1 MNNDNLLK
9 GKATQ
14 FQSGEEAA
22 RYGRKG
28 GEQLGINNQKR
39 KLFKEYIESEFDKE
53 IVFDGLT
60 VSKKEA
66 AVLRLISIMLDK
78 NTNPRDFLKA
88 LEFARNSI
96 GEMPVEKYELSTI
109 DQSVIDEVERMVFND
124 E

>member
-1 MNNDNLLK
+1 MNNSNLLK

-14 FQSGEEAA
+14 FQSGEQAA
-22 RYGRKG
+22 RNGRKG
-28 GEQLGINNQKR
+28 GEQLGMNNKKR

-96 GEMPVEKYELSTI
+96 GEMPVEKFEYSTI

>member
-14 FQSGEEAA
+14 FQSGEEAT
-22 RYGRKG
+22 RDGRKD

-39 KLFKEYIESEFDKE
+39 KLFKEYIENEFNKE
-53 IVFDGLT
+53 IVFDGVT

-66 AVLRLISIMLDK
+66 AVLRLISILLDK

-96 GEMPVEKYELSTI
+96 GEMPVEKFEYSTI